1 MDSNSR
7 FLLINFR
14 KYYKENRVILPYRF
28 TRREFGFMFFDKT
41 FVQRHLSFPNQ
52 REIDRYMESQVPA
65 HSYYS
70 TSYYRK
76 PDAPTM
82 EEKGWLGAELIF
94 DLDADHLEN
103 ADKMTFTEML
113 DQIKREMI
121 HLLDSFIFGDLGIP
135 EKNVEITF
143 SGGRGYHAHVKL
155 PEAMGIGSHER
166 REIADYI
173 TSTGLN
179 MDWVFPY
186 ERVATGSGTA
196 AQGRVSSS
204 KHRLIPPAD
213 SGGWRLR
220 MRDGLKDVVNDICDM
235 DVKEIKKRYP
245 STKKNQSLEKIQADL
260 RLSRNVIF
268 NNNKMA
274 TLKPNTQ
281 DLLIKI
287 MSEDMIKELSGE
299 VDVPVTTDI
308 KRIIRLPGSVHG
320 KTGLRVTPLT
330 RDQLN
335 DFDPMEMAVPQ
346 SYSDKEI
353 LVTMKKDTDIWI
365 KGEHFKLSG
374 SEMVPEY
381 AAVFLVGRKLADVG
395 EGVKKDSFF

>member
-1 MDSNSR
+1 
-7 FLLINFR
+7 
-14 KYYKENRVILPYRF
+14 
-28 TRREFGFMFFDKT
+28 
-41 FVQRHLSFPNQ
+41 
-52 REIDRYMESQVPA
+52 
-65 HSYYS
+65 
-70 TSYYRK
+70 
-76 PDAPTM
+76 
-82 EEKGWLGAELIF
+82 
-94 DLDADHLEN
+94 
-103 ADKMTFTEML
+103 
-113 DQIKREMI
+113 
-121 HLLDSFIFGDLGIP
+121 
-135 EKNVEITF
+135 
-143 SGGRGYHAHVKL
+143 
-155 PEAMGIGSHER
+155 
-166 REIADYI
+166 
-173 TSTGLN
+173 
-179 MDWVFPY
+179 
-186 ERVATGSGTA
+186 
-196 AQGRVSSS
+196 
-204 KHRLIPPAD
+204 
-213 SGGWRLR
+213 